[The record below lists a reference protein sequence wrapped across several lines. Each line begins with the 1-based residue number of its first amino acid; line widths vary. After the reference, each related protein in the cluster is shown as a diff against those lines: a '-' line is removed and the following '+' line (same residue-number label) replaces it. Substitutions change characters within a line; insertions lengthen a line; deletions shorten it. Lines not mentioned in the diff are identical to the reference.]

1 MEWAKRPMV
10 LAFFL
15 QWKIAPD
22 QFNNVRGGQYFLY
35 GAFRDQSHMPL
46 RLVILLP
53 LPIVVST
60 ARLTRKTR
68 SRLMQYSLFE
78 IPIII
83 RRLGLRLQLTY
94 QCLLLMGIL
103 LIAQINF
110 SPVQGAVDDKDK
122 WSGRPVVINTDRYT
136 FVTDNQG
143 QRLREAITRA
153 SGSGASAI
161 VLRINSPGGFA
172 SEVRKL
178 VELVVKIEVP
188 VIAWVDGVASGAG
201 AIAALSASQVYFSPG
216 ATLGGEV
223 ESIDWRGPEEDLPK
237 RLTDLRYYDI
247 ADELATLLAQ
257 KGRAKALVTGFCD
270 PEEEVILGG
279 VKFASSGDVL
289 KLDAK
294 QALSAGIAGGEVN
307 GLDELLSEVGLS
319 GDPVNVPI
327 PETPILREATK
338 VAGSK
343 IIPDGVNG
351 GGGVSPPAEVEEDLK
366 FGQTRLESYKGKIVV
381 IPVEM
386 ESLMRET
393 KFEFMKRVIKKADE
407 DRASAIIFDLNTPG
421 GIAWY
426 TEEIMLA
433 DLQQITIPTYSYVN
447 PKAMSAGALIAIAT
461 DHIYMHPP
469 STIGAAAP
477 VMGGGQE
484 IPETM
489 LKKVMGDILSTADDV
504 ARRKGHNPDIAK
516 AFIDTKLELSFKLP
530 VISAE
535 GALEQRDAFAPD
547 TENDLLV
554 LNSSQAA
561 EIINGKPLF
570 AKGTATS
577 IEDLV
582 LQEGIEGDLVVAKPL
597 GFEWV
602 ADWIVKLSPWLL
614 LFGIAGAYME
624 LKAPGFGL
632 PGFTALICFGLFFF
646 GHNVAGYIAG
656 YESLGIFLL
665 GIVLVVIEFF
675 VFPGLLVFGVTGFAL
690 IFGSLIFAMIDPLN
704 LDWDGGISLS
714 GIGAALSGPLM
725 NLTIALIGAGVLVI
739 LLLRYLP
746 VMPGFRRL
754 ILDADVG
761 KGTGIGGIANE
772 ESGARSVLA
781 SELTSVVGQSGLSE
795 TDLRPSG
802 KVRVGNDLLDV
813 ISTGDFIEVGEKVRI
828 VELDGSR
835 IVVEKID

>member
-1 MEWAKRPMV
+1 
-10 LAFFL
+10 
-15 QWKIAPD
+15 
-22 QFNNVRGGQYFLY
+22 
-35 GAFRDQSHMPL
+35 
-46 RLVILLP
+46 
-53 LPIVVST
+53 
-60 ARLTRKTR
+60 
-68 SRLMQYSLFE
+68 MQYSLFE
-78 IPIII
+78 IPIIT
-83 RRLGLRLQLTY
+83 RCSGLRLRSMC

-103 LIAQINF
+103 LIAQISLF
-110 SPVQGAVDDKDK
+110 PVQGAVDDKES

-136 FVTDNQG
+136 FVTDEQG
-143 QRLREAITRA
+143 EHLREVITRA
-153 SGSGASAI
+153 SSSGASAI

-172 SEVRKL
+172 CEVRKF
-178 VELVVKIEVP
+178 VELVVKIDVP

-201 AIAALSASQVYFSPG
+201 AIAALSANQVYFSPG

-223 ESIDWRGPEEDLPK
+223 EPIDWRGPAEALPK

-247 ADELATLLAQ
+247 ADELATLLAE
-257 KGRAKALVTGFCD
+257 KGTAKALVMGICE

-294 QALSAGIAGGEVN
+294 QAARAGITGGEVN
-307 GLDELLSEVGLS
+307 GIDELLSETGLS
-319 GDPVNVPI
+319 GDPVNVPAPETRILRGSTKVSGSKTI
-327 PETPILREATK
+327 PEEM
-338 VAGSK
+338 
-343 IIPDGVNG
+343 NG
-351 GGGVSPPAEVEEDLK
+351 GGGESISEEVEEDLK
-366 FGQTRLESYKGKIVV
+366 FGQTRLESYRGKIVV

-393 KFEFMKRVIKKADE
+393 KFEFMKRVIKKADD

-421 GIAWY
+421 GIAWS

-433 DLQQITIPTYSYVN
+433 DLQQITTPTYSYVN

-516 AFIDTKLELSFKLP
+516 AFIDTKLELSFTLP

-582 LQEGIEGDLVVAKPL
+582 SQEGIEGDLVVAKPL

-624 LKAPGFGL
+624 LKAPGFGI

-665 GIVLVVIEFF
+665 GIVLVIIEFF
-675 VFPGLLVFGVTGFAL
+675 VFPGLLIFGVTGFAL
-690 IFGSLIFAMIDPLN
+690 IFGSLIFAMIDPLK

-714 GIGAALSGPLM
+714 GIGAVLSGPLM

-746 VMPGFRRL
+746 EMPGFRRL

-761 KGTGIGGIANE
+761 KGTGIGVPAYR
-772 ESGARSVLA
+772 ESVDQSVL
-781 SELTSVVGQSGLSE
+781 SGELAPVVGQSGLSE

-802 KVRVGNDLLDV
+802 KVRVGNELLDV

-835 IVVEKID
+835 IVVEKIV